1 MIIMTKVLEF
11 GNDVTVTYI
20 VGGEFDKEYTQYIE
34 EVESYKREKEIE
46 DQLWDYFHTLSPD
59 DEEYSD
65 VYKDLFG
72 VRPRRY

>member
-1 MIIMTKVLEF
+1 MTKVLEF

-20 VGGEFDKEYTQYIE
+20 VGGEFDKEYTRYIE

-46 DQLWDYFHTLSPD
+46 NQLWDYFRTLSPD